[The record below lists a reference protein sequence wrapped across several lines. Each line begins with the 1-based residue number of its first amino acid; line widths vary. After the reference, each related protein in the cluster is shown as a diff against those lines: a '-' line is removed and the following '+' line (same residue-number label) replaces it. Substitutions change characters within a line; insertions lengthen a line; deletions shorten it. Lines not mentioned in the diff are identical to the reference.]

1 MPRLGTVIAAADV
14 FALDPDRRRGALAGF
29 GLQKRAV
36 IRINCDELEFDAVLL
51 ERRFRPSAV
60 GSGRLVEEY
69 DIGGLD
75 LRVEIGHRCLWHR
88 LAHQPCGGRAREQ

>member
-14 FALDPDRRRGALAGF
+14 FALDPHRRRGALAGF

-36 IRINCDELEFDAVLL
+36 IRINCYELEFDAVLL

-69 DIGGLD
+69 DIGGFD